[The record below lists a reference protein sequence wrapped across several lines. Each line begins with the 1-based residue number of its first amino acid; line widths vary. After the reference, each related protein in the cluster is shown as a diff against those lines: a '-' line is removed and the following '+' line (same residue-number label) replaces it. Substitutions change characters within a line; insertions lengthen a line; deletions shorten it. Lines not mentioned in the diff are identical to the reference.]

1 MGEGFAMTPAT
12 RDIINRHWRLLGVD
26 PNDEM
31 ARYIE
36 SLVQL
41 AALQEIR
48 DGFADLAAKMLSKPK

>member
-1 MGEGFAMTPAT
+1 MTPAT